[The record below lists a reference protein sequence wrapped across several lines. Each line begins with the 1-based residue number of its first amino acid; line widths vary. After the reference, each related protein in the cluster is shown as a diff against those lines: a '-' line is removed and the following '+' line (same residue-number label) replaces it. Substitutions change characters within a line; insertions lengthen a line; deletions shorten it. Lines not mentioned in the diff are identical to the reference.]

1 MKLSGLVPMQA
12 LGMSA
17 KGNRLVKENEID
29 VCPKCGKEVCE
40 CGMGEDTVPTDKETN
55 VANGLPQTQGDE
67 KKLTLSREHFKNI
80 VREVMKEESEY
91 QRIFQ
96 KMLSKFGVNSPADLT
111 PEQKKKFFTL
121 VKGVQTE
128 LAERMKIKEA
138 ELSAGQKKLDVD
150 GDGEIEG
157 SDLAKL
163 RNKNENRDYTQ
174 RQPGQ
179 PTKQEVELRGNI
191 EKLKAHMRV
200 MTKKGEYWERAQ
212 KVLAGYQK
220 EFAAATKRR
229 QDTDKKAANKK

>member
-12 LGMSA
+12 LGMASRSH
-17 KGNRLVKENEID
+17 KLVKEAEEM
-29 VCPKCGKEVCE
+29 CPKCGKPMAQCE
-40 CGMGEDTVPTDKETN
+40 CMGEDMDKN
-55 VANGLPQTQGDE
+55 VANGLPQTQGDD
-67 KKLTLSREHFKNI
+67 KIQLSREHFKNI

-128 LAERMKIKEA
+128 LKERMKIKEA

-157 SDLAKL
+157 SDLAAL
-163 RNKNENRDYTQ
+163 RNKKEENINEARDAEGNEF
-174 RQPGQ
+174 P
-179 PTKQEVELRGNI
+179 ELDDVKAAIKKMIQNDAV
-191 EKLKAHMRV
+191 EKLLKN
-200 MTKKGEYWERAQ
+200 
-212 KVLAGYQK
+212 KVISYLQK
-220 EFAAATKRR
+220 EKRFDGAGNTNSMR
-229 QDTDKKAANKK
+229 LYDKVMNDLLKH